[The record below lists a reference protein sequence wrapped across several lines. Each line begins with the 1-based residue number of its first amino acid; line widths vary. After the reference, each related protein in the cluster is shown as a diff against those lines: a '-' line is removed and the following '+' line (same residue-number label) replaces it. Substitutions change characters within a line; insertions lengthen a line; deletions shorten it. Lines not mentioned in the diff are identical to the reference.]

1 MLHPNIYV
9 SVFLQKK
16 YILESNIQ
24 YLVVHIMNEYTI
36 LKYSSIKL
44 TLQASTRHI
53 LFSSSD
59 ENKSLE
65 LKEKSTKFTS
75 GSD

>member
-1 MLHPNIYV
+1 M
-9 SVFLQKK
+9 
-16 YILESNIQ
+16 ESNIQ

-44 TLQASTRHI
+44 MLQASTRDI

-65 LKEKSTKFTS
+65 LRQKSTKFTS
-75 GSD
+75 AAD